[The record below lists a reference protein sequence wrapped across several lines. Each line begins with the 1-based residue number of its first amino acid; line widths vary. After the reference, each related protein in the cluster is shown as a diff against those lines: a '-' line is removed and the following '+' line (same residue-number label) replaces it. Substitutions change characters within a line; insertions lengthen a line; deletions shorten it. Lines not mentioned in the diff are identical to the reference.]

1 MTTVVHHPSSMD
13 ELAKDYIQ
21 AKADQA
27 ELDLLRQYFLLALSK
42 MPDQTMRVSLTEQ
55 ATLGDLPIALQA
67 KSDVQTG
74 AVYFRAVEVN

>member
-1 MTTVVHHPSSMD
+1 MD

-55 ATLGDLPIALQA
+55 ATLGDLPIELQA
-67 KSDVQTG
+67 KSDENG
-74 AVYFRAVEVN
+74 AVYLRAVQVN